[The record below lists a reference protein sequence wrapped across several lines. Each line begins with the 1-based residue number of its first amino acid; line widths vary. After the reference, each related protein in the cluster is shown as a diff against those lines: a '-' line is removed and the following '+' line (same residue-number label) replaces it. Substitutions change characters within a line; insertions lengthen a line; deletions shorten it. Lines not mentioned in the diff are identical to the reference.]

1 MLWIELDRT
10 SNESLTRQLYN
21 TLTEMI
27 ISGEL
32 QEDYRMAP
40 TRKMANHL
48 GVSRNIVLEVYE
60 QLKAEG
66 YLIAREGSG
75 TFVAG
80 GTNYDAKHAVKKK
93 KAATTKLIDNR
104 QFKPSIEPGSL
115 IDFGSVMPDLS
126 QFPRTIWARMMRDA
140 YMTRSDDYFGYCD
153 PQGIF
158 ELRYAIANHLSM
170 YKGVKCKPEQVV
182 VTLGSIQAFDI
193 IHHLLSSHTNTVV
206 TEDPS
211 YDGIYRYFNRMQYE
225 MISIPVD
232 KHGIVVDELP
242 NDSTS
247 KIICV
252 TPSHQFP
259 MGCMLSIQRR
269 IKLLEYA
276 KATDSYILENDYGGD
291 YNYLELPIKSCYA
304 ISPDQVFHI
313 GTFSKSMF
321 PALRTGYLVMPEDFI
336 EPYNSYK
343 YAQHLGTTSIAQ
355 YVLARFIEEKYY
367 IRYLNK
373 MKKIYDN
380 KRAHITTCLIEAFG
394 DSIRILPGGYDYYVV
409 IAFNHLSITE
419 AAFSRRLDYHI
430 NFVSIENSAIKKGL
444 HTNEILLTFGDL
456 TESDITDGIIQL
468 KSFIDTEV
476 TRGAV

>member
-10 SNESLTRQLYN
+10 SSESLTRQLYN

-40 TRKMANHL
+40 TRKMAKQL
-48 GVSRNIVLEVYE
+48 QVSRNVVLEVYE

-75 TFVAG
+75 TYVAS
-80 GTNYDAKHAVKKK
+80 GTNYDTKSLVKKK
-93 KAATTKLIDNR
+93 KAATTKRIDNR
-104 QFKPSIEPGSL
+104 QFRPSSEPSSL

-170 YKGVKCKPEQVV
+170 YKGVKCKPDQVV
-182 VTLGSIQAFDI
+182 ITLGSIQAFDI
-193 IHHLLSSHTNTVV
+193 IHHLLHEDIDTVI

-211 YDGIYRYFNRMQYE
+211 YEGIYRYFQRKDYQ

-232 KHGIVVDELP
+232 KQGLIVDQLP
-242 NDSTS
+242 NNDSS
-247 KIICV
+247 KIISV

-276 KATDSYILENDYGGD
+276 EKTGSYILENDYGGD

-321 PALRTGYLVMPEDFI
+321 PALRTGYLVIPESFI
-336 EPYNSYK
+336 EPYNQFK
-343 YAQHLGTTSIAQ
+343 YAQHLGTTSVAQ

-373 MKKIYDN
+373 MKKIYDR
-380 KRAHITTCLIEAFG
+380 KRVLMVSSLKEAFG
-394 DSIRILPGGYDYYVV
+394 DSIYILPGGYDYYMV
-409 IAFNHLSITE
+409 IAFRDIRISQE
-419 AAFSRRLDYHI
+419 AYSKCLDYDI
-430 NFVSIENSAIKKGL
+430 DFALIETNAKKKGF
-444 HTNEILLTFGDL
+444 HDHEILLNFGSL
-456 TESDITDGIIQL
+456 TDDQISDGIIRL
-468 KSFIDTEV
+468 KKFIDSKV
-476 TRGAV
+476 IHDAV